1 MTVARSAA
9 EVLQE
14 HVTFDL
20 ESIDR
25 MYLNG
30 YVPLLQ
36 TAAGVAHFLRERL
49 GYRFPSTALIAPFT
63 ESFVRRTKDFVQ
75 QEGLTLVDFE
85 KGQRKDDV
93 TQRLLRQFRATEGVL
108 YVGRAQEKARVPR
121 TERRRDGATGRP
133 YPWLVESTAMVHH
146 YYFYCVDCDFGPF
159 FLKFCSYFPY
169 NAKLCINGHEYLK
182 RQLDR
187 HGIAYEPLDNG
198 LLSCEDAAEAQR
210 ISDALSAEKIDALF
224 RKWLRRLPHPFPKEH
239 RDAGCRYDLSILQA
253 EFSRTMVLDQAVNGR
268 VLFEDI
274 IRDNLDA
281 GRPDQVQLIFNRRVR
296 RDTPGTFRTRV
307 ITEGVEPSLHFY
319 YKRTHGKEYLKHA
332 VQPRI
337 RSALRAET
345 TINDTYDFAIGRRL
359 HNLPALREVGFS
371 ANRRLLDVQRIS
383 HDGAIGEDT
392 FQAIQRPV
400 HRDGV
405 RAAGLRFG
413 DRRVWALL
421 SAMLVFR
428 LLPRGF
434 ANGDLRELIAP
445 LLGLDPSNFPQGR
458 MTYDLRRLRH
468 HGLIE
473 RIPRSN
479 RYRVTDFGLRAGVFL
494 TRAYGRLLRP
504 GLSLVL
510 PRDHPFPTP
519 LRAAI
524 DQVDHAIDRI
534 WTTGRV
540 AA

>member
-9 EVLQE
+9 EVVRE
-14 HVTFDL
+14 HVTFEL

-36 TAAGVAHFLRERL
+36 TAAGVAHLLRERL
-49 GYRFPSTALIAPFT
+49 GYRFPSTALLAPITEAFVTRIKDFT
-63 ESFVRRTKDFVQ
+63 ESN
-75 QEGLTLVDFE
+75 GLPLIDFE

-93 TQRLLRQFRATEGVL
+93 TQRLLRDFDTPEGVL

-121 TERRRDGATGRP
+121 TERRRNPETGSP
-133 YPWLVESTAMVHH
+133 YPWIVESTAMVHH
-146 YYFYCVDCDFGPF
+146 YYFYCVDRDFGPF

-169 NAKLCINGHEYLK
+169 NAKLCLNGHEYVK
-182 RQLDR
+182 RQLDQR
-187 HGIAYEPLDNG
+187 GIGYEPLDNG
-198 LLSCEDAAEAQR
+198 LLSCEDPAEAQR
-210 ISDALSAEKIDALF
+210 ISDGLSAEKIDALF
-224 RKWLRRLPHPFPKEH
+224 RKWLRRLPHPFREEH
-239 RDAGCRYDLSILQA
+239 RAAGCRYDLSIIQV
-253 EFSRTMVLDQAVNGR
+253 EFSRTLVLDQAINGR
-268 VLFEDI
+268 IFFEDL

-307 ITEGVEPSLHFY
+307 ITEGVQPSLHFY
-319 YKRTHGKEYLKHA
+319 YKRTHGKEYLKY
-332 VQPRI
+332 VSEPRT

-345 TINDTYDFAIGRRL
+345 TVNDTYDFAIGRRL
-359 HNLPALREVGFS
+359 CNLPALRQVGFA

-383 HDGAIGEDT
+383 HDGAIGEEA
-392 FQAIQRPV
+392 FHRLQRPV
-400 HRDGV
+400 ERDGV
-405 RAAGLRFG
+405 RAASLRFG
-413 DRRVWALL
+413 DRRVLALL

-434 ANGDLRELIAP
+434 ANGDLREHLAP
-445 LLGLDPSNFPQGR
+445 LLGLDPSHFPQGR
-458 MTYDLRRLRH
+458 MTYDLRRLRL

-473 RIPRSN
+473 HIPRSQ
-479 RYRVTDFGLRAGVFL
+479 RYRVTDFGLRAAVFL

-510 PRDHPFPTP
+510 ARDHPATAP
-519 LRAAI
+519 LRAAM
-524 DQVDHAIDRI
+524 DQLDTALDRI
-534 WTTGRV
+534 WTTGRL